1 MNVKKTKALVR
12 QSAID
17 HIINGIK
24 ALVSLYPFGG
34 GAVASLINDY
44 IPESREKRTIEFLT
58 KVAEDLDRLK
68 DRVDIEYLKSDEFE
82 YLFQKAWR
90 VALEHYQEEK
100 IEGFRAILLN
110 SVIQKQATADEKD
123 LFINILNELTGYH
136 FEMLKV
142 FQDPIEWNRKNGDK
156 VKVAPMMTS
165 LNQIL
170 RQCFPEWNEER
181 IVIIIDDLHMKKLS
195 KISSDRIKTMITGGG
210 IEKLNNVLTPFG
222 RRFIDYVTLTTN
234 I

>member
-1 MNVKKTKALVR
+1 MNAKIKSLKKQT
-12 QSAID
+12 SID

-44 IPESREKRTIEFLT
+44 IPKSREKRTIDFLT
-58 KVAEDLDRLK
+58 KVAEDLESLK
-68 DRVDIEYLKSDEFE
+68 AQIDTNYIKSEEFE
-82 YLFQKAWR
+82 YLFQKAWK
-90 VALEHYQEEK
+90 VAVEHYQEEK

-110 SVIQKQATADEKD
+110 SAIGKEATGDDRD

-142 FQDPIEWNRKNGDK
+142 FKNPIEWNKKNNNK
-156 VKVAPMMTS
+156 VKGGSMMVS

-170 RQCFPEWNEER
+170 RECFPEWDEER
-181 IVIIIDDLHMKKLS
+181 IVIILDDLYNKKLCT
-195 KISSDRIKTMITGGG
+195 IASDRIKTMMTGGG
-210 IEKLNNVLTPFG
+210 IEKLNNALTPFG
-222 RRFIDYVTLTTN
+222 KRFIDYITMP
-234 I
+234 